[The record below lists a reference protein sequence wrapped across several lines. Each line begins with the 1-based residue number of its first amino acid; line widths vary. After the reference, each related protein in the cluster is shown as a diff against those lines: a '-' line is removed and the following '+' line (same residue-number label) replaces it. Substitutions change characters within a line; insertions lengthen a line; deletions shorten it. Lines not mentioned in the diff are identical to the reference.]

1 MQCDSETKSRL
12 IEGIRTASGTTLEDL
27 SFYFTL
33 PAYDTIELQA
43 DGANTLLTLDNVQE
57 YIDLVLHSTFYE
69 CIQLQ
74 LQAFKKGFNSILPL
88 DSIRTFN
95 TKLEVE
101 NMICG
106 QNSDDADWKDI
117 GKLQKAIKPD
127 HGFTTQSR
135 CYNDFLRFI
144 IEMEPDF
151 RPKFIQ
157 WLTGSKRLPKGG
169 FGNLENQV
177 SINRIADHTLR
188 DVSPDEKCPSV
199 NTCHHYVKFPEYS
212 SYEILK
218 HKFEQAILY
227 GADNFALT

>member
-43 DGANTLLTLDNVQE
+43 DGANTLLTLDNIQE

-106 QNSDDADWKDI
+106 
-117 GKLQKAIKPD
+117 
-127 HGFTTQSR
+127 
-135 CYNDFLRFI
+135 
-144 IEMEPDF
+144 
-151 RPKFIQ
+151 
-157 WLTGSKRLPKGG
+157 
-169 FGNLENQV
+169 
-177 SINRIADHTLR
+177 
-188 DVSPDEKCPSV
+188 
-199 NTCHHYVKFPEYS
+199 
-212 SYEILK
+212 
-218 HKFEQAILY
+218 
-227 GADNFALT
+227 